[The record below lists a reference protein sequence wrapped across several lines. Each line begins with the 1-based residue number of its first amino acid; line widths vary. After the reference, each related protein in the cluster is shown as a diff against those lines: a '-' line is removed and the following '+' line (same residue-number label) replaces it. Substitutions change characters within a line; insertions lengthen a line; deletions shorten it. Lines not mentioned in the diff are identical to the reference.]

1 VSSDDALSGNR
12 SRRGEHS
19 GSGALSWKVG
29 PADSRLVRV
38 LTYLAE
44 GFLGGALLFAV
55 FDALWGLVF
64 GTAAGNSLGLGV
76 AALFVVLLA
85 RWVWFTLW
93 ARRATRHAD
102 DPGRWMTREWL
113 EVYRLRWVVVLT
125 MLVGGGLLAAD
136 SFLSLHGDDSESLWF
151 GAMLVSVGCIL
162 ASGLLSTRG
171 ELDADSLTLT
181 TYRYGERRELDLRT
195 LTATKR
201 LTLGNHTLLWLSVT
215 PGVEK
220 RTAMQGFYAI
230 PTPVL
235 DRGWS
240 AFEAGLA
247 ADPPMNDE
255 TVERGRFF
263 RRVNRFVA
271 AGVLLLALGA
281 LVGLAWLGS
290 PLVQLLI
297 FGWTVGLFSVF
308 LLKLAA

>member
-1 VSSDDALSGNR
+1 VSSDEALSGNR
-12 SRRGEHS
+12 SRRGE
-19 GSGALSWKVG
+19 LSWTVG
-29 PADSRLVRV
+29 PADSRLVRT

-55 FDALWGLVF
+55 FGLAQSLVF
-64 GTAAGNSLGLGV
+64 GVATGNPLSLGV

-85 RWVWFTLW
+85 RRLWFTLW
-93 ARRATRHAD
+93 ARGVMRRAD

-125 MLVGGGLLAAD
+125 ILVGGGLLAAD
-136 SFLSLHGDDSESLWF
+136 SFLSLQGDERESLWF
-151 GAMLVSVGCIL
+151 AAMLVSAVSIL

-181 TYRYGERRELDLRT
+181 VHRYGEWRELDLRT
-195 LTATKR
+195 LTAAR
-201 LTLGNHTLLWLSVT
+201 RVALEGHTLLWLSVT
-215 PGVEK
+215 PGVET
-220 RTAMQGFYAI
+220 RTATQGFYAI

-235 DRGWS
+235 ERAWP

-247 ADPPMNDE
+247 ADPPLDPE

-263 RRVNRFVA
+263 RRVNRFVT
-271 AGVLLLALGA
+271 AGFFLLAFGA
-281 LVGLAWLGS
+281 LAGLAWLGS

-297 FGWTVGLFSVF
+297 FAWTIGLFSVF
-308 LLKLAA
+308 LLKLAV